1 MGTDMEIAL
10 VLTVAFLWIVGTFA
24 LLSAIDRPERKA
36 RRQERRASRQGN
48 RRIQYQP
55 AVHGSR
61 VEGSRVEGPSRRHRL
76 RRLRPH

>member
-10 VLTVAFLWIVGTFA
+10 VLTVAFLWIMGTFA

-61 VEGSRVEGPSRRHRL
+61 VEGQSRRHRL